1 MKTEN
6 EKFSELK
13 RRTGATVRQYGMGNH
28 FDYFATFTW
37 EPPYNSLENVQ
48 EERKRI
54 EQLLRGW
61 GYAYIS
67 VAAPNQDGSGW
78 HLHMMIGGIMYALQ
92 PIDLGDYPEITV
104 KNEGPCY
111 LWEEAPHYRIGQHVI
126 QKIGNHSKGAKQKAQ
141 RAEEQAKVVNYL
153 VQNAAKA
160 KVALKNRTD
169 GKRIHILHTS
179 KGLNKSKSIRYEID
193 GGTAWLYDNGEEL
206 AAVVIPEGVTADS
219 LCRIYYHSK
228 PWIGSDGVRKVRI
241 IGESLELK
249 MVMECYCK
257 RKTYS
262 LPNGKTVYVHDNK
275 AYSWIKF
282 RYAGNEALVKLLDRN
297 YNWGVDRWGNKI
309 IVYRN
314 TSEQIRYILEQVEA
328 VPPPLNISV

>member
-48 EERKRI
+48 AERKRI

-67 VAAPNQDGSGW
+67 VVAPNQDGAGW
-78 HLHMMIGGIMYALQ
+78 HLHMMIDGIMYALQ
-92 PIDLGDYPEITV
+92 LIDLDDYPEITV
-104 KNEGPCY
+104 KSDSPCY

-126 QKIGNHSKGAKQKAQ
+126 QEIGNHSEGTEQRAQ

-153 VQNAAKA
+153 VQNAAEA

-169 GKRIHILHTS
+169 GKRVHILHTS
-179 KGLNKSKSIRYEID
+179 KGLNKSKSIRYEIN

-206 AAVVIPEGVTADS
+206 AAIVIPYNATARA
-219 LCRIYYHSK
+219 LCHLYYHSA
-228 PWIGSDGVRKVRI
+228 PWVGSDGIRKVRI
-241 IGESLELK
+241 IGKFSDLKASLDCCC
-249 MVMECYCK
+249 V
-257 RKTYS
+257 RKTYP
-262 LPNGKTVYVHDNK
+262 LPDGKTVYVHDNR

-282 RYAGNEALVKLLDRN
+282 RYAGNESLVKLLDQN
-297 YNWGVDRWGNKI
+297 YNWGLDCWGNEI
-309 IVYRN
+309 VVYRN
-314 TSEQIRYILEQVEA
+314 TPEQIRHILEQAE
-328 VPPPLNISV
+328 PPT